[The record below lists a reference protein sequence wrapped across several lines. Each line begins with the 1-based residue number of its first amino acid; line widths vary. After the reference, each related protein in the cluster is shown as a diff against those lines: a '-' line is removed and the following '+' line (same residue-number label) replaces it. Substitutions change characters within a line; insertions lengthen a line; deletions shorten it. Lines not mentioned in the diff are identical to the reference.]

1 MIVVDVNVLAYLHL
15 PGPLTAQAEGLF
27 AKDPDWAA
35 PLLWRSEFRNILL
48 GYLRRDLLSLEEAS
62 GRQRQAEE
70 LLTGAEFQVESREV
84 LALARDSRCTAYDCE
99 YVALARHLDTRLVT
113 MDKQL
118 IREFPKR
125 VVALASAVA

>member
-1 MIVVDVNVLAYLHL
+1 MIVVDANILAYLYL
-15 PGPLTAQAEGLF
+15 PGPLTAPAEALF

-48 GYLRRDLLSLEEAS
+48 GYLRREFLSLEEAA

-70 LLTGAEFQVESREV
+70 LLAGAEFQVESREV

-99 YVALARHLDTRLVT
+99 YVALAVHLDTRLVT

-118 IREFPKR
+118 IREFPKY
-125 VVALASAVA
+125 VVELTTAVA

>member
-1 MIVVDVNVLAYLHL
+1 VIVVDANILAYLYL
-15 PGPLTAQAEGLF
+15 PGPLTARAEALF

-48 GYLRRDLLSLEEAS
+48 GYLRRELLSLEEAA

-70 LLTGAEFQVESREV
+70 LLAGAEFQVESREV
-84 LALARDSRCTAYDCE
+84 LALARHSCCTAYDCE
-99 YVALARHLDTRLVT
+99 YVALAVHLDTRLVT

-118 IREFPKR
+118 IRQFPKR
-125 VVALASAVA
+125 VVALASAVE